1 MCPCVRPCACVSV
14 HACMMYAR
22 AIAQTFASSLR
33 LLRVRAMAR
42 TRGDRE
48 RASACLR
55 HDALK
60 QMAKSMAASA
70 AMQAASAAAASADP
84 DPGAPAASAA
94 RDLDFVELFAGDHAV
109 SRGLRAMGYKGLTF
123 DNRTVDARQDILT
136 PVGFLAALA
145 ACQRLRPNGL
155 LFAAPVCSSWVFMSR
170 CTTERDISLAGAWAS
185 NAHVKA
191 HNAMA
196 ARVAALCHF
205 AASAGCHF
213 VVEQP
218 STSVMFSYRP
228 WLELRTA
235 WAVHQIRFPMAA
247 YGGGSLK
254 PSWLIGTAPW
264 LVRLRTG
271 LSHADRAFLMT
282 PPVSTAVVTEDGLG
296 RKRATGSSELK
307 GTQAYPLQF
316 GAALAVEFDIYAQA
330 VEMAVASATQAAAR
344 SQLESYEWTDS
355 ANMEV
360 GAVDADVAAQ
370 GDDEM
375 WANPDWFIMDIVS
388 NQPRLW
394 DH

>member
-1 MCPCVRPCACVSV
+1 M
-14 HACMMYAR
+14 
-22 AIAQTFASSLR
+22 
-33 LLRVRAMAR
+33 LLSPIPAMAR
-42 TRGDRE
+42 TRSDRQ
-48 RASACLR
+48 RASAVLR

-70 AMQAASAAAASADP
+70 AMQQAASAAAAS

-109 SRGLRAMGYKGLTF
+109 SRGLRALGYKGVTF
-123 DNRTVDARQDILT
+123 DNRTIDARQDILT
-136 PVGFLAALA
+136 PVGFLTALA
-145 ACQRLRPNGL
+145 ACQRLRPDGV
-155 LFAAPVCSSWVFMSR
+155 LFAAPVCSTWVFMSR
-170 CTTERDISLAGAWAS
+170 ATTERDITLAGAWAS
-185 NAHVKA
+185 SAHVKA

-247 YGGGSLK
+247 YGGASLK

-264 LVRLRTG
+264 LERLRARLT
-271 LSHADRAFLMT
+271 HADRAFLMT
-282 PPVSTAVVTEDGLG
+282 PQVSTATVTEDGFG

-316 GAALAVEFDIYAQA
+316 GAALAVEFDRFTKAA
-330 VEMAVASATQAAAR
+330 AASAAHSAQSGPMEVYT
-344 SQLESYEWTDS
+344 WTAS
-355 ANMEV
+355 ACMEV
-360 GAVDADVAAQ
+360 GDIEADGAAQ
-370 GDDEM
+370 GDDVV
-375 WANPDWFIMDIVS
+375 WADPDWFIMDIVS